1 MRIESIDFTD
11 RQIQEFIA
19 EQEAQD
25 IRSASEF
32 ADEICKELAKG
43 SIWGWELPW
52 EKTTERVRVRP
63 GEVSIWAGID
73 GHLKS
78 AVIQQVATWQAK
90 ERRVGI
96 MSFELTVGEQLARA
110 CKQAVGAANPTEQ
123 VGREFAAW
131 CQDRIWIYDRLDS
144 VPPEDVLGCV
154 IHMARD
160 LGIKFIVIDCLMMI
174 KGVTRD
180 NGVEAKFMGQLTALA
195 KSLQVHIALVHHV
208 RKPQNSDESWMPTRF
223 DVRGAGE
230 LVGMVSTCFIV
241 WSDKRRKAIRQKQ
254 DAGGELSN
262 KELDY
267 LDKNP
272 CDLVLHVAKQR
283 HGTFEGKMGF
293 YVHPSLQISSHP
305 VKRMHFDMQ
314 QEEAA

>member
-1 MRIESIDFTD
+1 MRVSAIDFTD
-11 RQIQEFIA
+11 REIQEFIA

-25 IRSASEF
+25 IRSGSEF
-32 ADEICKELAKG
+32 ADAILHELDKPEV
-43 SIWGWELPW
+43 WGWRLPW
-52 EKTTERVRVRP
+52 DKTVERVRVRP

-78 AVIQQVATWQAK
+78 ALVQQVATWQAQ
-90 ERRVGI
+90 ERRVGL
-96 MSFELTVGEQLARA
+96 MSFELTVGETLARA
-110 CKQAVGAANPTEQ
+110 CKQVTGTNLVSPDF
-123 VGREFAAW
+123 GRKFACW
-131 CQDRIWIYDRLDS
+131 LEDRIWIYDRLDS

-180 NGVEAKFMGQLTALA
+180 NAVEAKFMGQLTALA

-230 LVGMVSTCFIV
+230 LVGMVSSVFII
-241 WSDKRRKAIRQKQ
+241 WHDKKKKRIQQKQ
-254 DAGGELSN
+254 DSGGILTE
-262 KELDY
+262 KELDH
-267 LDKNP
+267 LERP
-272 CDLVLHVAKQR
+272 DLILTVAKQR
-283 HGTFEGKMGF
+283 HGQFEGAMGF
-293 YVHPSLQISSHP
+293 WVHKGMQISGHP
-305 VKRMHFDMQ
+305 VKKMFFDIDQ
-314 QEEAA
+314 QEERK